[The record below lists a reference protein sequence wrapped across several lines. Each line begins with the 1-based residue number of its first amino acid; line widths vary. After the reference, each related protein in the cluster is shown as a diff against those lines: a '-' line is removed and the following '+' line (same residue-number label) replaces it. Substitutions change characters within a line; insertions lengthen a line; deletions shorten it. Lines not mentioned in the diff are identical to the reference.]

1 MAGGVGVGHTCCAGG
16 FLTFYAAPEKQNMDS
31 LVLYHIGN
39 HGFRG
44 EPPETENEGFNGEVG
59 DSPRLAGVFLLSLT
73 SPRRGPPET
82 KLVLP
87 SQGLHWE
94 SWGARKSPSA
104 PFFLPVSQGQAVI
117 KQCPF

>member
-1 MAGGVGVGHTCCAGG
+1 MAGGVRVGHTCYAGG

-73 SPRRGPPET
+73 SPCRGPPET
-82 KLVLP
+82 P
-87 SQGLHWE
+87 SWFSLARGSAGRAGGQGSLHQ
-94 SWGARKSPSA
+94 P
-104 PFFLPVSQGQAVI
+104 PFSCQ
-117 KQCPF
+117 